1 MMIQKEVSLVSNY
14 HFNIASEEVIW
25 RLLMLQ
31 LWWLLSDYFSAWRVK
46 EQFAKYIPSLFRSFR
61 NGEIAWSEYLEKHV
75 KHIEWHNIVPLVL
88 RESLASLIVWNTV
101 TPTFEANY
109 FALGDDNTIAT
120 NADTTL
126 WNETLRWTFT
136 DRFSVLNVAYLDK
149 YFSSAEVGW
158 NTYLEAGV
166 FVDWTASVDTW
177 YLLSRIVISETMAA
191 NETLTVNASFTIS

>member
-1 MMIQKEVSLVSNY
+1 MMLQKEVSLVSNY

-31 LWWLLSDYFSAWRVK
+31 LWWILSDYFSAWRVK
-46 EQFAKYIPSLFRSFR
+46 EQFAKHIPSLFRSFR
-61 NGEIAWSEYLEKHV
+61 NGEIAWSEYLEKHI

-88 RESLASLIVWNTV
+88 RESLASLIAWNTV

-149 YFSSAEVGW
+149 FFSSAEVGW

-177 YLLSRIVISETMAA
+177 YLLSRIVISESMAV